1 MKEQEEKMKQREEDI
16 STYKQKIV
24 ALEFGMEDF
33 KKKEQ
38 SMVSR
43 IEELEKSLRE
53 AEALAKSKNVG
64 TKN

>member
-1 MKEQEEKMKQREEDI
+1 MKEQEEKIKQREEDI

>member
-1 MKEQEEKMKQREEDI
+1 MKQREEDI